1 MLDSNSYVLA
11 SRMQMDALECSCTL
25 VWPMKAEKVK
35 IIKTLRRATPFVAGQ
50 QQMVPWK
57 MSFGFVLRRLT
68 MCAVKFT
75 VLHTFL
81 CNLKIKWAIEDGYG
95 TFTEL
100 DWVVRSGGNA
110 FRKTHGGRSL
120 WEILKASR
128 VENSRTLDLH

>member
-1 MLDSNSYVLA
+1 MPHLLLLGSSKWSPGRCLLDLCCVA
-11 SRMQMDALECSCTL
+11 SQCVHKL
-25 VWPMKAEKVK
+25 
-35 IIKTLRRATPFVAGQ
+35 
-50 QQMVPWK
+50 
-57 MSFGFVLRRLT
+57 
-68 MCAVKFT
+68 FT

-128 VENSRTLDLH
+128 VENSRT